1 MEMEH
6 PIQLAMMLNAIIPH
20 IPKITPP
27 TYIMNSF
34 NPVCKNT
41 RFTHRLFFLM
51 VCRASLQTTRIV
63 KNGPVMA
70 IHAKYMA
77 IVSLYSA
84 RGRGPSSP

>member
-41 RFTHRLFFLM
+41 SFMDRLFFLM
-51 VCRASLQTTRIV
+51 VRRASLQTTRIV